1 MRRAL
6 AARLAVAAALVSPV
20 LTGLVTSSTAYA
32 SYPEACFVGVE
43 GIEGRAMVV
52 APKSADRAVVA
63 AALRTGGLVG
73 RRVDPVGL
81 REVVWPTAEAL
92 DAGLPVIA
100 RVPGVRAAER
110 EHVVHAHR
118 SANDPRMAEQWGLTK
133 IGARKAWDVETG
145 TRNPVK
151 VAVIDTGVD
160 FEHPDLQGH
169 LENGPNVA
177 YGTEDSQDDHFHG
190 THVAGIIAASSNN
203 RVGVAGMSW
212 GAKVLAIKV
221 LSKEGSGTSCDVAVG
236 MLEAGRHEADVINMS
251 LGAATTC
258 PIVYRLVMAYLVQQD
273 VVVVASS
280 GNDGYYASPQSS
292 PANCPDVIG
301 VGATDRKDEPAS
313 FTTFGGSVDVA
324 APGHEILSTF
334 LDTKTGKRGYTAM
347 SGTSMAAPFVS
358 GLAALLRSQHPEWTA
373 AQVTDRI
380 VATVD
385 DVGPP
390 GRDDFY
396 GAGRINAARAVAG
409 R

>member
-1 MRRAL
+1 MRCAL
-6 AARLAVAAALVSPV
+6 AARLAVAAALVIPA
-20 LTGLVTSSTAYA
+20 LTGLVTSATAYA
-32 SYPEACFVGVE
+32 SYPEACFAGVE
-43 GIEGRAMVV
+43 GIDGRALVV
-52 APKSADRAVVA
+52 APRSADRAVVA

-81 REVVWPTAEAL
+81 REVVWPSRAAL
-92 DAGLPVIA
+92 EVGLTVIA
-100 RVPGVRAAER
+100 GVPGVRAAER

-118 SANDPRMAEQWGLTK
+118 APNDPRLTEQWGLTK

-145 TRNPVK
+145 TSNPVK

-160 FEHPDLQGH
+160 FEHPDLQGRV
-169 LENGPNVA
+169 ENGPNVA
-177 YGTEDSQDDHFHG
+177 YGTEDSQDDQSHG
-190 THVAGIIAASSNN
+190 THVAGIVAASSNN
-203 RVGVAGMSW
+203 KVGVAGMSW

-221 LSKEGSGTSCDVAVG
+221 LNEEGSGTSCDVAVG
-236 MLEAGRHEADVINMS
+236 MIEAGRHEVDVVNMS

-258 PIVYRLVMAYLVQQD
+258 PIVYRLVTAYLKQQD
-273 VVVVASS
+273 IVVVASS
-280 GNDGYYASPQSS
+280 GNDGYYASPQSAPS
-292 PANCPDVIG
+292 NCPDVIG

-334 LDTKTGKRGYTAM
+334 MDPKTGKRSYAAF
-347 SGTSMAAPFVS
+347 SGTSMAAPFVA

-380 VATVD
+380 LATVD
-385 DVGPP
+385 DIGPA

-396 GAGRINAARAVAG
+396 GAGRINAARALA